1 MNVGRIVGAL
11 TLLSLIAIGGGG
23 ALLGVALGERT
34 TEQGVQQLRI
44 IDPLSFD
51 APPATALR
59 SAGGF
64 TGFGGLPAL
73 SGDVFRS
80 GRVSGSDEG
89 GLLITAEG
97 MQIVIEFSRPLRLFR
112 IVSTPRVAVGD
123 TVLVR
128 RVDGEVTG
136 VLVLP
141 ATGDADAGTPA
152 TP

>member
-1 MNVGRIVGAL
+1 MNVGRIIGAL

-23 ALLGVALGERT
+23 ALLGVALGERA

-51 APPATALR
+51 ATPATALR

-80 GRVSGSDEG
+80 GRVSRSDED

-112 IVSTPRVAVGD
+112 IVSTPRVVVGD

-128 RVDGEVTG
+128 HVDGEITG

-141 ATGDADAGTPA
+141 VTGEADAGTPA
-152 TP
+152 TQ

>member
-1 MNVGRIVGAL
+1 M
-11 TLLSLIAIGGGG
+11 
-23 ALLGVALGERT
+23 
-34 TEQGVQQLRI
+34 
-44 IDPLSFD
+44 
-51 APPATALR
+51 
-59 SAGGF
+59 
-64 TGFGGLPAL
+64 
-73 SGDVFRS
+73 
-80 GRVSGSDEG
+80 
-89 GLLITAEG
+89 LITAEG

>member
-1 MNVGRIVGAL
+1 MNVGRILGAL
-11 TLLSLIAIGGGG
+11 TLLSLIAIGGSG
-23 ALLGVALGERT
+23 ALLGVALGERS
-34 TEQGVQQLRI
+34 TEQGVEQLRI

-59 SAGGF
+59 SEGGF

-80 GRVSGSDEG
+80 GRVSASDEG

-97 MQIVIEFSRPLRLFR
+97 TQTMIDFSRPLRLFR
-112 IVSTPRVAVGD
+112 IVSTQQVAVGD

-141 ATGDADAGTPA
+141 ATGEQDAEARPTP
-152 TP
+152 

>member
-1 MNVGRIVGAL
+1 MNVGRILGAL

-23 ALLGVALGERT
+23 AALGVALGERA
-34 TEQGVQQLRI
+34 TEQGVEQLRI
-44 IDPLSFD
+44 VDPLSFD
-51 APPATALR
+51 ATPATALR
-59 SAGGF
+59 SEGGF

-80 GRVSGSDEG
+80 GRVAESSEG
-89 GLLITAEG
+89 GLLITGEG
-97 MQIVIEFSRPLRLFR
+97 TRTLIDFSRPLRLFR
-112 IVSTPRVAVGD
+112 IVSTPQVVVGD

-141 ATGDADAGTPA
+141 ASGEDGAEASAP
-152 TP
+152 

>member
-23 ALLGVALGERT
+23 ALLGVTLGERAT
-34 TEQGVQQLRI
+34 QQGVQQLRI

-51 APPATALR
+51 ATPATALR

-80 GRVSGSDEG
+80 GRVSGNDEG

-97 MQIVIEFSRPLRLFR
+97 MQIVVEFSRPLRLFR
-112 IVSTPRVAVGD
+112 IVSTPQVAVGD

-141 ATGDADAGTPA
+141 ATGEADAGTPA

>member
-1 MNVGRIVGAL
+1 MSVGRIVGAL
-11 TLLSLIAIGGGG
+11 TLLSLIAIGGSG
-23 ALLGVALGERT
+23 ALLGVALGERST
-34 TEQGVQQLRI
+34 QQGVQHVRI

-59 SAGGF
+59 SQGGF

-80 GRVSGSDEG
+80 GRVSGSSEG
-89 GLLITAEG
+89 ELLITAEG
-97 MQIVIEFSRPLRLFR
+97 MQTVIDFSSPLRLFR
-112 IVSTPRVAVGD
+112 IISTEQVAVGD

-141 ATGDADAGTPA
+141 ATGVREAKA
-152 TP
+152 TPTP

>member
-23 ALLGVALGERT
+23 ALLGVALGERA

-51 APPATALR
+51 APPTTALR

-112 IVSTPRVAVGD
+112 IVSTPQVAVGD